1 MAGWKEVFEIFCQQS
16 TLTVIAFTYF
26 VICIIAYFAFI
37 WRKVKIP
44 KFPRKILLI
53 TAHPDDECMFFSP
66 TVQAETSKGNFVYVL
81 CLSKGDYYRIGDKR
95 RKELIKSCSML
106 GIPERNVLQVDHP
119 KLPDSPSIVWDATV
133 LQKEIIAVI
142 YGLQPNKVIT
152 FDSNGVSGHKNHTA
166 LYHCIQDI
174 CGKNRMPNHTRVFVL
189 KTTSI
194 LRKYLS
200 ILDLPLAYLTS
211 QRTFVSTP
219 LKTFYA
225 WRAMFAHRSQLM
237 WFRFLYLIFSNYMFV
252 NSLQEVCH
260 HGDC

>member
-1 MAGWKEVFEIFCQQS
+1 MAGLSEIFEKYCQQS
-16 TLTVIAFTYF
+16 ALIGIVLIYIVTCIFT
-26 VICIIAYFAFI
+26 YFAFI

-81 CLSKGDYYRIGDKR
+81 CLSKGDYYKIGDKR
-95 RKELIKSCSML
+95 TKELIKSCSVL
-106 GIPERNVLQVDHP
+106 GIPERNIRQVDHA
-119 KLPDSPSIVWDATV
+119 KLPDSPSIDWDAEV
-133 LQKEIIAVI
+133 LEKEIIAII

-152 FDSNGVSGHKNHTA
+152 FDSNGVSGHINHTA
-166 LYHCIQDI
+166 LYNCIQDI
-174 CGKNRMPNHTRVFVL
+174 CGKNRMPRHTRVFVL

-200 ILDLPLAYLTS
+200 ILDLPLAYLIS
-211 QRTFVSTP
+211 KRTFVSTP
-219 LKTFYA
+219 LQTFYA

-237 WFRFLYLIFSNYMFV
+237 
-252 NSLQEVCH
+252 
-260 HGDC
+260 